1 MRYLLFVL
9 NNSFPNNTEKLRKLK
24 SQNISKA
31 VSASRTNVTAFPVGQ
46 LDISHDRKLKK
57 KKQKLLTGIVLVTF
71 SPGKYEH
78 VECFIPAW
86 RQEQNVRSVN
96 TEEENV
102 TWGWTVIKGNGIMP
116 RRC

>member
-9 NNSFPNNTEKLRKLK
+9 NKSFPNNTEKLRKPK
-24 SQNISKA
+24 SHNISKA
-31 VSASRTNVTAFPVGQ
+31 VSASKINMTAFPVGH
-46 LDISHDRKLKK
+46 LDISHDRELRK

-86 RQEQNVRSVN
+86 RQEQR
-96 TEEENV
+96 EY
-102 TWGWTVIKGNGIMP
+102 
-116 RRC
+116 